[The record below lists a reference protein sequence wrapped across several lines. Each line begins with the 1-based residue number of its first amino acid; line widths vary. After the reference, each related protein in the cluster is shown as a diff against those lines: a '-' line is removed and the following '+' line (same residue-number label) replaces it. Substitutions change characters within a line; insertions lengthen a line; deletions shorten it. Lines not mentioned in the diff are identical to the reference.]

1 MVQVPPPS
9 RSPAPGTGDPGPD
22 STATDAA
29 VSGGASGGRAPRQAR
44 ALATRMAILDAAAH
58 EFAVEGYRAAAL
70 SRIHERSGVTK
81 GAMYFHFAS
90 KEAMGTA
97 IAELFEAR
105 LPEVLAQRS
114 AVGSDPLAAAV
125 SVGVGFAELFRDEAL
140 SRAGLRV
147 VMDGSLGPRRARW
160 PYEFW
165 ETAYADLLGRARDDG
180 SLRDGVDTDELARTV
195 VAIGVGHWAVSA
207 ALAGLADV
215 RERTLA
221 SWEVLLS
228 TAATPAWLERWHASG
243 DLRGPDGGA

>member
-1 MVQVPPPS
+1 MVQVP
-9 RSPAPGTGDPGPD
+9 RSPAPGTGEPVPD
-22 STATDAA
+22 GSATDAA
-29 VSGGASGGRAPRQAR
+29 VPGGRSGRAPRQAR
-44 ALATRMAILDAAAH
+44 ALATRTAILDAAAH
-58 EFAVEGYRAAAL
+58 EFALEGYRAAAL

-105 LPEVLAQRS
+105 LPEVLERHTA
-114 AVGSDPLAAAV
+114 AGLDPLATAV
-125 SVGVGFAELFRDEAL
+125 SLSVGFAELFRDEAF

-147 VMDGSLGPRRARW
+147 VMDGSLGARRARW

-165 ETAYADLLGRARDDG
+165 ETAYADLLGRAQDG
-180 SLRDGVDTDELARTV
+180 GCLRDGVDTAALARTV

-215 RERTLA
+215 RERTAA

-228 TAATPAWLERWHASG
+228 TAAEPAWLERWHTAG